1 MPRIRVGAGPSK
13 RINYDE
19 SSEDSC
25 TEGSSRKNNCTAG
38 KTHWQYAHT
47 HNMHFFDF
55 PDLDDDE
62 YEPFRSCKSKRKR
75 PRRVPKKRTTKKTA
89 PSSTASTSKNPVFIL
104 DSEEVG
110 LIFLYRLWETD
121 FFNF

>member
-1 MPRIRVGAGPSK
+1 MMKVVRIHALKAAQEKIIALQVRL
-13 RINYDE
+13 I
-19 SSEDSC
+19 DSM
-25 TEGSSRKNNCTAG
+25 
-38 KTHWQYAHT
+38 HT

-110 LIFLYRLWETD
+110 LIFLYRL
-121 FFNF
+121 